1 SPFLLLDVSCAR
13 SSVLEYF
20 FKVAESPD
28 RSIKLQLGSIFS
40 FSQFRATCLL
50 PRLPPSPLPGKSPL
64 LLASGGCCVGFY
76 GGAAAPLTSAA
87 ACCRYRPCTIAGGPH
102 GSDVFFCGAVAT

>member
-1 SPFLLLDVSCAR
+1 SPFLLLGVSCAHP
-13 SSVLEYF
+13 SVLGYF
-20 FKVAESPD
+20 S
-28 RSIKLQLGSIFS
+28 KLLNHPIAPSNYNWVRFLVFPS
-40 FSQFRATCLL
+40 FAQRAFAA
-50 PRLPPSPLPGKSPL
+50 PPPSPLPGKSPL

-87 ACCRYRPCTIAGGPH
+87 ACCRYRLCTIAGGPH